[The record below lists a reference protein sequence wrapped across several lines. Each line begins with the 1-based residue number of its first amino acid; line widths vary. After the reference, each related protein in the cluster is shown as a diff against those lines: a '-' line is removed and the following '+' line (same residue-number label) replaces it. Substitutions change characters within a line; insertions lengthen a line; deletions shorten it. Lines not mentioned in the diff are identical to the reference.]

1 MWDCVDPDAIKLEL
15 LNDIS
20 DPLDESLSHELVVLV
35 QVRQVSEAAVFNLVL
50 VAPVVDLALDVVV
63 LALVERSD
71 K

>member
-1 MWDCVDPDAIKLEL
+1 MWDCVDPDAIELEL

-35 QVRQVSEAAVFNLVL
+35 QVRQVGEAAVFNLVL
-50 VAPVVDLALDVVV
+50 VAPVVDLTLDVVV

-71 K
+71 